1 MAASVLIEPWPN
13 AIKESSVIASL
24 ENVSKK
30 FGRQIALDSFS
41 LELRAGEV
49 VALLGPNGAGKTTAV
64 RLLLGLSQA
73 TSGKVEIFGG
83 NPRDRAS
90 RMRLGA
96 MLQVGRMPEML
107 RVREH
112 LQVFSS
118 YYAQPRPLDELLAI
132 AGLEGLEERFF
143 GTLSGGQKQ
152 RVLFALALCGDPD
165 LICLDEPTL
174 GMDVEAR
181 RAMWEQVRKLT
192 ARGKTILLTTHYLE
206 EADALASRIVVI
218 QRGKMVAQGTPRRT
232 QDSGWFALHPLHH
245 FAPGFLCFRL
255 TGVTSVEQDGD
266 AMLVRTPTPEAVLRT
281 MLMQDTA
288 LSGLEVRAAALE
300 DAFLALTNQS
310 NRLNRR
316 HHGHCN
322 RHPSRSRRCRG
333 STSTKRALSCS
344 SCRAIAVTFSR

>member
-1 MAASVLIEPWPN
+1 MAASVMVEPYHS
-13 AIKESSVIASL
+13 AINEGSAVASL
-24 ENVSKK
+24 DSVTKR
-30 FGRQIALDSFS
+30 FGRQIALDRFS
-41 LELRAGEV
+41 LQLRAGEV

-96 MLQVGRMPEML
+96 MLQVGRMPEAL

-112 LQVFSS
+112 LQLFRS
-118 YYAQPRPLDELLAI
+118 YYPQPRPLDELLAV
-132 AGLEGLEERFF
+132 AGLQGLEEKQF

-181 RAMWEQVRKLT
+181 RAMWEQVRRLA

-218 QRGKMVAQGTPRRT
+218 QKGKVIAEGSPEELKTADGSRAIRCT
-232 QDSGWFALHPLHH
+232 TS
-245 FAPGFLCFRL
+245 L
-255 TGVTSVEQDGD
+255 TASFVSAIPAVTSVEQDGNTL
-266 AMLVRTPTPEAVLRT
+266 LVRTPAAEAVLRT
-281 MLMQDTA
+281 MLENDPT
-288 LSGLEVRAAALE
+288 LSGLEVRATALE
-300 DAFLALTNQS
+300 DAFLALTNQ
-310 NRLNRR
+310 NAPVA
-316 HHGHCN
+316 H
-322 RHPSRSRRCRG
+322 
-333 STSTKRALSCS
+333 
-344 SCRAIAVTFSR
+344 